1 MRAVAVIILCA
12 CAHVVPEAP
21 SASTLRVTTEVADP
35 YAVGSLVVLVDGDVV
50 ARSPGVLALRLAPGR
65 HEIALAA
72 NVTRPCEL
80 GNERRELTR
89 VRAAE
94 QLEVNGGAV
103 QIEAAILADA
113 VNGAELE
120 ASVNGKPFSAIVAER
135 GCCSVPVAEVPEP
148 PRAESAR
155 SCRGADG
162 MDVLVMG
169 EVRHPREVKWR
180 KGLTAYDA
188 IGLAGGATALANLR
202 YTVVRRPCGDRL
214 AVLELPWYA
223 SVSTLELMPGD
234 DVIVRMTPDP

>member
-1 MRAVAVIILCA
+1 MLVLCA
-12 CAHVVPEAP
+12 CAHVVSEPV
-21 SASTLRVTTEVADP
+21 SASTLRVSAEVGAP
-35 YAVGSLVVLVDGDVV
+35 YALGSVVVLVDGEVV
-50 ARSPGVLALRLAPGR
+50 ARSLGVLALRLAPGR
-65 HEIALAA
+65 HEVALAA
-72 NVTRPCEL
+72 NLTRPCEL

-89 VRAAE
+89 VRGAE
-94 QLEVNGGAV
+94 EIEVSGGAV
-103 QIEAAILADA
+103 QIEAEIQADA

-120 ASVNGKPFSAIVAER
+120 ASVNGRPFTALVAER
-135 GCCSVPVAEVPEP
+135 GCCSLPVAALPELP
-148 PRAESAR
+148 PAESAR
-155 SCRGADG
+155 GCRGAKG

-169 EVRHPREVKWR
+169 EVRHPREVRWR
-180 KGLTAYDA
+180 QGLTASEA